1 MPGRWTPLAQR
12 AYPDS
17 HAGKATGP
25 PAEGGRARGSDAE
38 VSSAGDRPSE
48 LVEQRELQPVPVPGT
63 DQNRQTALAIQ
74 SSEAF
79 VSAISNPWYS
89 AFTVK

>member
-1 MPGRWTPLAQR
+1 VARRYTDDGERSSHGNGPRP
-12 AYPDS
+12 PDQ
-17 HAGKATGP
+17 GP
-25 PAEGGRARGSDAE
+25 P
-38 VSSAGDRPSE
+38 
-48 LVEQRELQPVPVPGT
+48 VPENTGA